1 MTKKLIS
8 GSCLFLVTILLLQVY
23 QELVLLPRQTVTYQ
37 ISMISYFL
45 MFFGVELFYVCLGF
59 LMTTMIR
66 SHLER
71 KVYWRIGL
79 WMGLIPIILFVMMNL
94 IYWMT
99 LGSKDPWILSLRDV
113 LYRCLLYP
121 ETFVVFGVLTGL
133 GIPLD
138 HQEVRSRSLSRIV
151 VVSVMMLL
159 IMTLEIYHQIH
170 LADFPFPRYAIRQF
184 PLWIAFV
191 FRPLFYI
198 GLGMLIMEGLLFQ
211 RSIQHHL
218 PWLKWLGVAL
228 TGVTI
233 LSGLCI
239 LLGFERSLMF
249 LKIYAIPEV
258 FTVGG
263 ILLGCGLHSQRR
275 QAKGHM
281 EYLT

>member
-79 WMGLIPIILFVMMNL
+79 SMGLIPIILFVMVESDL
-94 IYWMT
+94 LDDLRIE
-99 LGSKDPWILSLRDV
+99 GSLDIKSS
-113 LYRCLLYP
+113 RCLISMLALS

-138 HQEVRSRSLSRIV
+138 HQEVRQDL
-151 VVSVMMLL
+151 
-159 IMTLEIYHQIH
+159 
-170 LADFPFPRYAIRQF
+170 
-184 PLWIAFV
+184 
-191 FRPLFYI
+191 
-198 GLGMLIMEGLLFQ
+198 
-211 RSIQHHL
+211 
-218 PWLKWLGVAL
+218 
-228 TGVTI
+228 
-233 LSGLCI
+233 
-239 LLGFERSLMF
+239 
-249 LKIYAIPEV
+249 
-258 FTVGG
+258 
-263 ILLGCGLHSQRR
+263 
-275 QAKGHM
+275 
-281 EYLT
+281 

>member
-45 MFFGVELFYVCLGF
+45 MFFGVELLYVCLGF

-113 LYRCLLYP
+113 LYRCLLY
-121 ETFVVFGVLTGL
+121 FLC
-133 GIPLD
+133 GIP
-138 HQEVRSRSLSRIV
+138 HKKYYVEFMIMWSI
-151 VVSVMMLL
+151 L
-159 IMTLEIYHQIH
+159 IK
-170 LADFPFPRYAIRQF
+170 YA
-184 PLWIAFV
+184 
-191 FRPLFYI
+191 
-198 GLGMLIMEGLLFQ
+198 
-211 RSIQHHL
+211 
-218 PWLKWLGVAL
+218 
-228 TGVTI
+228 
-233 LSGLCI
+233 LSGT
-239 LLGFERSLMF
+239 F
-249 LKIYAIPEV
+249 L
-258 FTVGG
+258 
-263 ILLGCGLHSQRR
+263 
-275 QAKGHM
+275 
-281 EYLT
+281 